1 MASIKKKSSGG
12 GGANWMDTYGDMV
25 TLLLCFFVLLYSIS
39 SIDQNKWMLVV
50 QSFNSKAMINVAD
63 TPTGPAGKEHDDL
76 GDGLPT
82 TTDLVEEAINEL
94 YEYLKAVEAQADGS
108 ISVSQGDG
116 YVFISF
122 SDAVFFEGD
131 KSNLL
136 PAGRSTLDG
145 IIPALEQAGPF
156 IDEVRVLGHTA
167 QANPNRPNTI
177 RGDRTL
183 SSDRATEV
191 LIYIMEHADQDKLD
205 PASFVAMAYG
215 QWRPVASNE
224 DESTRYQN
232 RRVEMIITG
241 RDVEDNLVGNIR
253 QYYTETGQE
262 EKMPSS
268 AEMGEIPNSTEG
280 SGS

>member
-39 SIDQNKWMLVV
+39 SLDEQKWMLVV
-50 QSFNSKAMINVAD
+50 QSFNNKSIVNTD
-63 TPTGPAGKEHDDL
+63 ELPTGPEGDSGQEGGDDM
-76 GDGLPT
+76 PA
-82 TTDLVEEAINEL
+82 TDMVETALDEL
-94 YEYLKAVEAQADGS
+94 FQFLQSQAAANDS

-136 PAGRSTLDG
+136 PAGRTTLDS

-232 RRVEMIITG
+232 RRVEMLITG
-241 RDVEDNLVGNIR
+241 RNVEENLVGNIR

-262 EKMPSS
+262 DDMPSS
-268 AEMGEIPNSTEG
+268 AEMGDIPNSTEG
-280 SGS
+280 SSS

>member
-1 MASIKKKSSGG
+1 MASIKKKKSGG

-39 SIDQNKWMLVV
+39 SIDEQKWMLVV
-50 QSFNSKAMINVAD
+50 QSFNSNALVNVAD
-63 TPTGPAGKEHDDL
+63 TPTGPAGDEHDDL
-76 GDGLPT
+76 GAGLPL
-82 TTDLVEEAINEL
+82 TTDMVEDAIDEL
-94 YEYLKAVEAQADGS
+94 YEFLKAMDNASDS
-108 ISVSQGDG
+108 ISVSKGDG

-136 PAGRSTLDG
+136 PAGRETLNS
-145 IIPALEQAGPF
+145 IIPALEKAGPF

-183 SSDRATEV
+183 SGDRASEV
-191 LIYIMEHADQDKLD
+191 LIYILEHSDQDKLD

-215 QWRPVASNE
+215 QWRPIASNE
-224 DESTRYQN
+224 DESTRYRN

-241 RDVEDNLVGNIR
+241 RDIENNLVGKVR
-253 QYYTETGQE
+253 QYYTETGQVDD
-262 EKMPSS
+262 MPAS
-268 AEMGEIPNSTEG
+268 AAMGGIPAP
-280 SGS
+280 SGGTSG

>member
-39 SIDQNKWMLVV
+39 SLDEQKWMLVV
-50 QSFNSKAMINVAD
+50 QSFNNKSIVSTD
-63 TPTGPAGKEHDDL
+63 EQPTGPEGDAGEDGGDDM
-76 GDGLPT
+76 PA
-82 TTDLVEEAINEL
+82 TDMVESAIEEL
-94 YEYLKAVEAQADGS
+94 FQFLKAQEANSDGS
-108 ISVSQGDG
+108 ISVSRGDG

-136 PAGRSTLDG
+136 PAGRATLDE

-183 SSDRATEV
+183 SGNRATEV

-224 DESTRYQN
+224 DESTRSQN

-253 QYYTETGQE
+253 QYYTETNQTDN
-262 EKMPSS
+262 MPSS
-268 AEMGEIPNSTEG
+268 AEMGDIPSSTEG
-280 SGS
+280 SGG